1 MNAPPH
7 PWRAVVR
14 RAGQRLGWGLLITAA
29 IVLPLVGRAAW
40 EGRRELELAAQ
51 AAETRDLDA
60 QIEHLGR
67 AARWRVPGFGHDER
81 AVDALMELGAA
92 AEARGDAGSQRA
104 LAAYREVRRALLGT
118 RGLFVPQRE
127 RFHEAN
133 ERIAVLMAAQEER
146 FGTDVGGRG
155 DPYGYHL
162 ELLEEV
168 PGPAPGRALVA
179 ALSFVAWLGSVAAFF
194 VRGLDERGHLRPA
207 PAVRWGAASLLLL
220 VGWMVALRYAG

>member
-1 MNAPPH
+1 
-7 PWRAVVR
+7 
-14 RAGQRLGWGLLITAA
+14 LLLATG

-40 EGRRELELAAQ
+40 EGRRELELAAE
-51 AAETRDLDA
+51 ASELRDVDA

-67 AARWRVPGFGHDER
+67 AARWRVPGFGHDEA

-155 DPYGYHL
+155 DPYAYHL

-168 PGPAPGRALVA
+168 PGPKPGRALFA
-179 ALSFVAWLGSVAAFF
+179 ALAFVAWLAAAGGFL

-207 PAVRWGAASLLLL
+207 PAVRWGGAAVVLL
-220 VGWMVALRYAG
+220 VAWMVALRYAG